1 MEGSLNIGTVISL
14 VLGSSLITSIIN
26 HFIVGYRDRRKEQ
39 KELVAR
45 ASASVLKRVELCYR
59 IRRRAD
65 GEDAEIKNLVHD
77 VQEENEYYRCLLR
90 VESGWYGDRY
100 SLYLESVKELTGAS
114 MNKAW
119 KRQGNPSADMEDDIR
134 LNHKKLDRL
143 AKRFSL
149 DSRRFLCSV
158 RRFLMAVHDKIW
170 EVTKYDV

>member
-1 MEGSLNIGTVISL
+1 MGSGLDISTVVPL
-14 VLGSSLITSIIN
+14 VLGSSLIASIIN
-26 HFIVGYRDRRKEQ
+26 HFVVGYRDRRKER

-65 GEDAEIKNLVHD
+65 GEDTKIKNLVHD

-90 VESGWYGDRY
+90 VESRWYGDRY

-114 MNKAW
+114 MSKAW
-119 KRQGNPSADMEDDIR
+119 KKQGNPSADMEDDIK

-143 AKRFSL
+143 SKRFSL
-149 DSRRFLCSV
+149 DSRRFLCPV
-158 RRFLMAVHDKIW
+158 RRFLIAIHDRIW